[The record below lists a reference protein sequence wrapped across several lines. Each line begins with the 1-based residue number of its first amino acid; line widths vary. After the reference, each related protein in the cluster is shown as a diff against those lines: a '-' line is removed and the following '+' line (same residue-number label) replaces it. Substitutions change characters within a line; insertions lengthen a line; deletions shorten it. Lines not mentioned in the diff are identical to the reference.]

1 MISAEA
7 LWSRI
12 RDPLAKTLQ
21 LQSSHETDRRIAISP
36 WGLIAQKSARHFVL
50 LPNLLREYC
59 ERRLVV
65 YEQLVD
71 LDIALDR
78 DLHQC

>member
-1 MISAEA
+1 MRLTAV
-7 LWSRI
+7 
-12 RDPLAKTLQ
+12 LQ
-21 LQSSHETDRRIAISP
+21 FLHG
-36 WGLIAQKSARHFVL
+36 GLIAQKSARHLVL